1 MKFDGFGSGLKSYTR
16 HFVFGLVMS
25 ALLTS
30 SLFAQDQKRPKSE
43 HLLPETTVAYLQIDN
58 VRDFVETLSESTVGQ
73 MLADEKIAP
82 LAEELYAQ
90 AQSTYDEFETTVG
103 LTLDEIQSLPAGEV
117 CIAIVAPRRK
127 DPCYVVIIDTDEESE
142 AVTKAMDRAREL
154 ADERGVEIET
164 ETTDDD
170 FELEV
175 MEIEGQEVTYLRKQG
190 TILACTNR
198 DVLDDILERWNGREA
213 EKVRPLTKN
222 RKFVTIM
229 NRCRGSKEAPPEMR
243 FFVDPIATARSYF
256 RGNAGAQF
264 ALNALPILGLDG
276 LLAIGGSAIMNEQE
290 FEAVTHMHVMLSN
303 PRAGLFE
310 MLALKPGEYQPQT
323 FVPHN
328 ISNYMTTSW
337 DMDKFYV
344 ELAKI
349 YNTFRGEGQFEEDVQ
364 NTVADEIGLD
374 FREDILASFSG
385 RVTFLQWVQ
394 DGKRF
399 NDMTQG
405 VALEIGDSEKCDE
418 LIESLL
424 DKAREEG
431 DDDNISEEEYKNITI
446 YQFGGPGA
454 ERRRERRE
462 KRLEERELDMDIR
475 MPEPCAAIIGDHVV
489 FSDSVDFIKRAI
501 ETDRGEEPGL
511 GEDNQFEEVSKKMT
525 RLLQSDSP
533 AALMYSRPEES
544 MRMYFNAGKSENSME
559 MLEKMAEGNERAR
572 GFIDAF
578 KDNPLPDF
586 DDVKKYFAPSGAFIT
601 SDDTGYH
608 VLGFTLKP
616 DLDAAD
622 SDDK

>member
-328 ISNYMTTSW
+328 ITNYMTTSW
-337 DMDKFYV
+337 DMDKFYA

-399 NDMTQG
+399 NDLTQG

-608 VLGFTLKP
+608 MLGFTLKP